1 MEKPTSPPSLE
12 ALLSNPSLFEELSFE
27 GPDEKVL
34 SSLGVMYG
42 GEEVKGVQK
51 LLKNATSFKMAT
63 TVNPFYFIIIIFF
76 SIYMDS
82 SSFAYT
88 FLSSVQMSVFGAYM
102 TKYRDRRQHQFSFL
116 SDLREGAQVLYSE
129 V

>member
-1 MEKPTSPPSLE
+1 
-12 ALLSNPSLFEELSFE
+12 
-27 GPDEKVL
+27 
-34 SSLGVMYG
+34 
-42 GEEVKGVQK
+42 
-51 LLKNATSFKMAT
+51 
-63 TVNPFYFIIIIFF
+63 
-76 SIYMDS
+76 MDS